1 MIYFI
6 IYSIIVLPI
15 FIIINTINSKTIK
28 TLHNLFKNNTVL
40 VFATAILILSLAGV
54 PPLTGFIPKLI
65 IITKL
70 IETNYTVLVFL
81 LLGAYINLYYYLN
94 ISFNILLTRNNINS
108 KHVTKETISKPVL
121 IIISTAILGMFP
133 III

>member
-1 MIYFI
+1 M
-6 IYSIIVLPI
+6 
-15 FIIINTINSKTIK
+15 
-28 TLHNLFKNNTVL
+28 
-40 VFATAILILSLAGV
+40 LSLAGV

-81 LLGAYINLYYYLN
+81 LLGTYMNLYYYLN

-108 KHVTKETISKPVL
+108 KHITKETISKPVL